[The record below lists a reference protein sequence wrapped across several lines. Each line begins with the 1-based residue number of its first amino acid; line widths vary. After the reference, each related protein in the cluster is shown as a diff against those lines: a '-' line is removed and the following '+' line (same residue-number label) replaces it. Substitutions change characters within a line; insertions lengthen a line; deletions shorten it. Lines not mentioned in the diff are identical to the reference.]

1 MSGVSANGGA
11 GRVQQAG
18 QTAKEEAS
26 VTAGQAKQAASE
38 VAGSVAE
45 QAKAVTGEARHQAG
59 TAARDLRGRVDEEVQ
74 GQAERAVGTLR
85 KWADDLDGMARN
97 APGDSPVRGLVTQ
110 AADGGHRAADYLD
123 SHGLGGVVEDVR
135 GFARRR
141 PGAFLGGA
149 ALAGLAVGRLAKAGK
164 AQTAGNGGGRA
175 QGDGGIRAS
184 GDGGSRVGGDAAGF
198 PQDPPVQVPPPETDG
213 RTAQAPGW
221 AGLPG
226 TPEV

>member
-26 VTAGQAKQAASE
+26 VTAGQAKQAAGE
-38 VAGSVAE
+38 VAGSVAQ
-45 QAKAVTGEARHQAG
+45 QAKAVTGEARQQAG
-59 TAARDLRGRVDEEVQ
+59 TAARDLRGRVSDEVE
-74 GQAERAVGTLR
+74 GQAERAAGTLR
-85 KWADDLDGMARN
+85 KWADDLDGMAQN
-97 APGDSPVRGLVTQ
+97 APGDSPVRSLVAQ

-123 SHGLGGVVEDVR
+123 RNGLGGVVDDVK

-149 ALAGLAVGRLAKAGK
+149 ALAGLAVGRMAKAGK
-164 AQTAGNGGGRA
+164 AQAGAG
-175 QGDGGIRAS
+175 GDGGRRA
-184 GDGGSRVGGDAAGF
+184 DRAGQF
-198 PQDPPVQVPPPETDG
+198 PQDPPVQAPPPPETDSSV
-213 RTAQAPGW
+213 AQAPGW

-226 TPEV
+226 APEV

>member
-26 VTAGQAKQAASE
+26 VTAGQAKQAAAE

-45 QAKAVTGEARHQAG
+45 QAKAVTGEARQQAG
-59 TAARDLRGRVDEEVQ
+59 TAARDLRGRVNEEVQ
-74 GQAERAVGTLR
+74 GQAERAAGTLR
-85 KWADDLDGMARN
+85 KWADDLDGMAEN

-110 AADGGHRAADYLD
+110 AAQGGHRAADYLD
-123 SHGLGGVVEDVR
+123 SHGLSGVVDDVR

-164 AQTAGNGGGRA
+164 AHAG
-175 QGDGGIRAS
+175 GDGGHARGDGRVS
-184 GDGGSRVGGDAAGF
+184 GDGGSRAGGDAAGF
-198 PQDPPVQVPPPETDG
+198 LQDPPVQVPPPETDS
-213 RTAQAPGW
+213 RAAQAPGW

-226 TPEV
+226 SPEV

>member
-26 VTAGQAKQAASE
+26 VTAGQARQAAGE
-38 VAGSVAE
+38 VAGSVTQ
-45 QAKAVTGEARHQAG
+45 QAKAVTDEARQQAG
-59 TAARDLRGRVDEEVQ
+59 TAVRDLRGRVNDEVQ

-85 KWADDLDGMARN
+85 KWADDLDGMAQN
-97 APGDSPVRGLVTQ
+97 APSDSPVRSLAAT

-123 SHGLGGVVEDVR
+123 RNGLDGVMDDVR

-141 PGAFLGGA
+141 PGVFLGGA

-164 AQTAGNGGGRA
+164 AQSG
-175 QGDGGIRAS
+175 GDGGPTAG
-184 GDGGSRVGGDAAGF
+184 GDGGSRPGGDAAQYA
-198 PQDPPVQVPPPETDG
+198 QDPPVQVPPPETDS
-213 RTAQAPGW
+213 RAAQAPGW
-221 AGLPG
+221 SGLPG
-226 TPEV
+226 SPEV

>member
-26 VTAGQAKQAASE
+26 VTAGQAKQAAGE
-38 VAGSVAE
+38 VAGSVAQ
-45 QAKAVTGEARHQAG
+45 QAKAVTGEARQQAG
-59 TAARDLRGRVDEEVQ
+59 TAARDLRGRVSDEVQ

-85 KWADDLDGMARN
+85 KWADDLDGMAQN
-97 APGDSPVRGLVTQ
+97 APGDSPVRSLVAQ

-123 SHGLGGVVEDVR
+123 KNGLGSVVEDVR

-149 ALAGLAVGRLAKAGK
+149 ALAGLAVGRMAKAGK
-164 AQTAGNGGGRA
+164 AQAGAG
-175 QGDGGIRAS
+175 GDGGRRA
-184 GDGGSRVGGDAAGF
+184 GSAAQF
-198 PQDPPVQVPPPETDG
+198 PQDPPVQVPPPETDSSV
-213 RTAQAPGW
+213 AQAPGW

-226 TPEV
+226 APEV